1 MSNPIQSSL
10 ITDLKESNDNRKIFI
25 SLQKFNSNLSQESLF
40 HGLFSEDF
48 TYCKKCLESL
58 DIMLLLGNL
67 DISNLDFQI
76 IQRIAELSQIP
87 ENYTNYSGVETLKE
101 TLVQTSYSFIYNL
114 LQKDSN
120 LIQMIIDSNII
131 SIFIQSIDKIN
142 LYPMISDLIL
152 LDSSLKFQIFN
163 LDVLHL
169 IFNAIT
175 DETVN
180 TDAYCNSISLLSL
193 IIETEIFNIEQN
205 QEIYIHIL
213 EKYEQST
220 DEQIINVSILFI
232 EKCSKFENIFPLF
245 ETTNTLFNLARKFR
259 ILSLHFQES
268 TLNIFINIALSNN
281 FEILF
286 ENNIPKLMFSW
297 CETSIPRIITER
309 SIIIKILQ
317 ISNILFEKS
326 EIIVEDLLS
335 SSVPQL
341 FQNIFDNIGY
351 SEDFDIIFDFYMNLY
366 RFEQSEEYVEL
377 IDISNFFSTIF
388 LCGKDLITKLLRFIN
403 DNLAEFPNI
412 IQEYLHSDEFI
423 ENIQDILDNKD
434 LSEETH
440 TLAQIIIESV
450 TE

>member
-1 MSNPIQSSL
+1 
-10 ITDLKESNDNRKIFI
+10 
-25 SLQKFNSNLSQESLF
+25 
-40 HGLFSEDF
+40 
-48 TYCKKCLESL
+48 
-58 DIMLLLGNL
+58 
-67 DISNLDFQI
+67 
-76 IQRIAELSQIP
+76 
-87 ENYTNYSGVETLKE
+87 
-101 TLVQTSYSFIYNL
+101 
-114 LQKDSN
+114 
-120 LIQMIIDSNII
+120 
-131 SIFIQSIDKIN
+131 
-142 LYPMISDLIL
+142 
-152 LDSSLKFQIFN
+152 
-163 LDVLHL
+163 
-169 IFNAIT
+169 
-175 DETVN
+175 
-180 TDAYCNSISLLSL
+180 
-193 IIETEIFNIEQN
+193 
-205 QEIYIHIL
+205 
-213 EKYEQST
+213 
-220 DEQIINVSILFI
+220 
-232 EKCSKFENIFPLF
+232 
-245 ETTNTLFNLARKFR
+245 
-259 ILSLHFQES
+259 
-268 TLNIFINIALSNN
+268 
-281 FEILF
+281 
-286 ENNIPKLMFSW
+286 MFSW

-326 EIIVEDLLS
+326 EIIVENLLS